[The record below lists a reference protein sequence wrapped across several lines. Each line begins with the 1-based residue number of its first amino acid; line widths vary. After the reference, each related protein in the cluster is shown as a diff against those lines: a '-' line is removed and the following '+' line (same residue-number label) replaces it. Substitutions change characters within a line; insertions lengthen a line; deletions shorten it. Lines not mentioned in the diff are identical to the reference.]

1 LNSLVTPLIEIVKLD
16 TRLFEKALGGLDRGV
31 VVRRLVEHGNPMIW
45 IAAHLAWARCGMASM
60 LGDKPPFPLPDAFGR
75 GAVVPEEAKLPQTEH
90 VLAAWRDV
98 SDVLTKR
105 LTEASGAQLA
115 APAPRSFPIADKSV
129 LGGIAFLL
137 YHEGYHIG
145 QMALMRKS
153 LGLPGLVD
161 V

>member
-1 LNSLVTPLIEIVKLD
+1 MPLLEIVKLD
-16 TRLFEKALGGLDRGV
+16 TRLFEKALGGLDRAAL
-31 VVRRLVEHGNPMIW
+31 VRRPVENGNPMIW
-45 IAAHLAWARCGMASM
+45 IAAHMAWARYGMASM
-60 LGDKPPFPLPDAFGR
+60 LGEKPPFSLPEAFGR
-75 GAVVPEEAKLPQTEH
+75 GSVVPEEAALPQAEQ
-90 VLAAWRDV
+90 VLAAWRDI

-105 LTEASGAQLA
+105 LADASEDQLA

-161 V
+161 A

>member
-1 LNSLVTPLIEIVKLD
+1 LT
-16 TRLFEKALGGLDRGV
+16 
-31 VVRRLVEHGNPMIW
+31 RRLIEHGNPMIW

-60 LGDKPPFPLPDAFGR
+60 LGDKPSLPLPETFGR
-75 GAVVPEEAKLPQTEH
+75 GAVVPDEEELPQTEQ
-90 VLAAWRDV
+90 VLAAWHEV

-105 LTEASGAQLA
+105 LTDASEAQLA
-115 APAPRSFPIADKSV
+115 ATSPRSFPIADKSV

-161 V
+161 